1 MGRLED
7 SHGLGESLKSL
18 GKVNDG
24 GSLGK
29 DGNCAV
35 PLLEIYF
42 VSLDTRRKSDVPL
55 C

>member
-18 GKVNDG
+18 GKVKDG
-24 GSLGK
+24 GSLSK

-42 VSLDTRRKSDVPL
+42 VSLNRRGKSDIPL